1 MAVRLSREESGR
13 VWVVLLGVL
22 FGVGCLILGV
32 VAAVLVSYGQ
42 PVCFDEL
49 KRPVPCSTIP
59 VVSVPEPV
67 AWEVAIAV
75 LCLAAIYGWVWCGRG
90 KR

>member
-13 VWVVLLGVL
+13 VWVFLLGMV

-32 VAAVLVSYGQ
+32 VVAVMVSYGQ
-42 PVCFDEL
+42 SLCFDEL

-67 AWEVAIAV
+67 AWELVLAV
-75 LCLAAIYGWVWCGRG
+75 LCLVAMYGWVWCGRR